1 MEELLRNVT
10 AIRDGTAQTG
20 AASALQACSTND
32 RLPEYKEPFYS
43 TTAFRKYSISGIC
56 LPVTAT
62 HEDDS
67 SENSTIY
74 PYVGV
79 AADYTVWSPLGD
91 TRREFLILFVTYMKH
106 V

>member
-20 AASALQACSTND
+20 AALQACSTND
-32 RLPEYKEPFYS
+32 LLLPEYKEPFYF
-43 TTAFRKYSISGIC
+43 TAALRKYSISGIC
-56 LPVTAT
+56 LPVTAA

-74 PYVGV
+74 
-79 AADYTVWSPLGD
+79 S
-91 TRREFLILFVTYMKH
+91 ILMWE
-106 V
+106 